1 MSNETVLSDEYVA
14 ELMALEAQD
23 CSVKYSTMG
32 LEAFRSSKPKNLA
45 KPNTRFLR
53 QIIRETT
60 NHNAALLAKEAQES
74 QARLD
79 DLTSANEAKQ
89 RRLNPGAGDIR
100 RRQLGDISAIL
111 SGRKRNRTVE
121 SPVAD
126 ERDSGTSD
134 TGHEDDDP
142 LDHFIGPFPA
152 VQPTVRGRGRISTA
166 SAMDKRFSD
175 SYDPR
180 SDTQPDD
187 DYSEGIGSGG
197 GSKDWDESA
206 EAYRDRQKWK
216 QQGAARLRVAGFTEE
231 QIKKWEKGGPS
242 GEKDLDDVRWRKAGE
257 DREWDRGKVVGVD
270 GTTTLAL
277 GWPARLD

>member
-1 MSNETVLSDEYVA
+1 MDRGGFEDLEPRASPGSKAGRSGRSTAENDSLALPPRKKRDLFQEMTAGRFPTSPPHRNRDCLKTV
-14 ELMALEAQD
+14 
-23 CSVKYSTMG
+23 
-32 LEAFRSSKPKNLA
+32 SS
-45 KPNTRFLR
+45 
-53 QIIRETT
+53 
-60 NHNAALLAKEAQES
+60 S
-74 QARLD
+74 
-79 DLTSANEAKQ
+79 
-89 RRLNPGAGDIR
+89 R
-100 RRQLGDISAIL
+100 RRNDI
-111 SGRKRNRTVE
+111 GTRPCK
-121 SPVAD
+121 
-126 ERDSGTSD
+126 DSGTSD